1 MKNRISKIIEEKS
14 QKFIEVANAIWE
26 YAEIKFDVEKSA
38 SKHINLLKDEGFE
51 VEVGIYDIQNAFRAT
66 YGKGKTK
73 IGILC
78 EYDALPDMS
87 QKADSL
93 TKEPNLKQ
101 KNGHGCGHQ
110 LIGTAGVAA
119 GISLKEYIKSHE
131 SAQIVIFGC
140 PAEEFGFAKGLL
152 ARDGAFDDMSALIS
166 WHPMD
171 RTMLW
176 DMSSLAVYQAFFN
189 FKGISSHAGAN
200 PELGRSALDAAELMN
215 IGVQFLREH
224 IIDEARVHY
233 AFTDVGGSAANVV
246 QPTAS
251 LHYVIRAPKQNQV
264 DEIYKRVCKIA
275 QGAALM
281 SEVEVEIKLDSTCAD
296 YMVNKTLGEVMY
308 KNMQEIFPINYTDE
322 EWEYEAKFAKT
333 IPEINKKSFHATIKK
348 LNPSLSEEQILK
360 IAQKPL
366 DDTLYPPS
374 YPQKPLTAS
383 TDVGDASWC
392 APTVQLMV
400 ATFPQGLPP
409 HSWQWVAMG
418 KAGATHKA
426 MFAAAKSM
434 AFTAYDLFE
443 NPEILEKAKKE
454 HKENLGG
461 FVYKNP
467 IPKENAA
474 K

>member
-1 MKNRISKIIEEKS
+1 MKSKISQNLIDKK
-14 QKFIEVANAIWE
+14 QKFIDVANAIWE
-26 YAEIKFDVEKSA
+26 HAEVIFDVEKSA
-38 SKHINLLKDEGFE
+38 NEHINLLKSEGFK
-51 VEVGIYDIQNAFRAT
+51 VEVGICDIKHAFLAT
-66 YGKGKTK
+66 YGNGKKK

-93 TKEPNLKQ
+93 EKEPNLGQ

-119 GISLKEYIKSHE
+119 GICLKDYIDSDND
-131 SAQIVIFGC
+131 AQIVIFGC

-152 ARDGAFDDMSALIS
+152 ARDGAFEGMDALLS

-171 RTMLW
+171 RNMLW
-176 DMSSLAVYQAFFN
+176 DMSSLAVYQAYFK

-224 IIDEARVHY
+224 VIDEARVHY

-246 QPTAS
+246 QPTAC
-251 LHYVIRAPKQNQV
+251 LHYVVRAPKQNQV
-264 DEIYKRVCKIA
+264 DEIYQRVCKIA

-281 SEVEVEIKLDSTCAD
+281 SEVEVEIKLDSTAAN
-296 YMVNKTLGEVMY
+296 YIVNKTLGEVMY
-308 KNMQEIFPINYTDE
+308 KNMQEIFPINYSDE
-322 EWEYEAKFAKT
+322 DWKYEEKYAKT
-333 IPEINKKSFHATIKK
+333 VPENNKKSFQAIIKK
-348 LNPSLSEEQILK
+348 LNPNLNEEQISK

-392 APTVQLMV
+392 APTAQLMV

-418 KAGATHKA
+418 KAEATHKA
-426 MFAAAKSM
+426 MFAAAKTM
-434 AFTAYDLFE
+434 AFTAYDLFK
-443 NPEILEKAKKE
+443 NPQILELAEKE

-461 FVYKNP
+461 MVYKNP
-467 IPKENAA
+467 IPRA
-474 K
+474 